1 MYPVC
6 TYLYLLSSH
15 LWLDDIYELLNLST
29 DLPQI
34 MIGELSRTSGMFLD
48 RVNRVKCNTLTFIEI
63 PRNDF
68 IYLVIGII

>member
-1 MYPVC
+1 MLTRLGNAYVLRMPVICNMIVCTMYPVC

-34 MIGELSRTSGMFLD
+34 MIGELSRTSAMFLD
-48 RVNRVKCNTLTFIEI
+48 RV
-63 PRNDF
+63 
-68 IYLVIGII
+68 